1 MSQNSLQAQNKIV
14 DFVDVKSKL
23 MHRFLYHCDSSAM
36 QILLNLYDLEEKIHN
51 IFPSYVSMKNL
62 KRDILY
68 FLKRKDNRSLFAGSL
83 TDAIYDDVNRFELAM
98 YLAGYRQGLNEVA
111 KANELEVLAL
121 EEFDIGSMFER
132 RILYQYDIRCDAV
145 EAFYK
150 RCIASHVHGY
160 GEDLVREQA
169 ARFSRHI
176 LKRKVYTLNHYV
188 DRQLQVNFQSPK
200 NPYRESDY
208 TLSQQELAGL
218 NRKLKKFIYRDGLR
232 IYCSAYWCG
241 INDLVLR
248 RYHP

>member
-1 MSQNSLQAQNKIV
+1 MPVNSLQLQNKSV
-14 DFVDVKSKL
+14 DFVDIKSKL
-23 MHRFLYHCDSSAM
+23 LHRFLYRCDSSAM
-36 QILLNLYDLEEKIHN
+36 QILLSLYDLEEKIHN

-62 KRDILY
+62 KKDILY
-68 FLKRKDNRSLFAGSL
+68 FLRRKENCSLFAGSL

-98 YLAGYRQGLNEVA
+98 YLTGYRQGLNEVA
-111 KANELEVLAL
+111 GANELEVLAL
-121 EEFDIGSMFER
+121 NEFEISSMFER
-132 RILYQYDIRCDAV
+132 RILYQYDLSNEAV

-150 RCIASHVHGY
+150 RCVARHVHGY
-160 GEDLVREQA
+160 GDSLVKEQA

-188 DRQLQVNFQSPK
+188 DRQLQLNFQSPK
-200 NPYRESDY
+200 TPYRESEY

-218 NRKLKKFIYRDGLR
+218 NRKLKNFIYRDGLR